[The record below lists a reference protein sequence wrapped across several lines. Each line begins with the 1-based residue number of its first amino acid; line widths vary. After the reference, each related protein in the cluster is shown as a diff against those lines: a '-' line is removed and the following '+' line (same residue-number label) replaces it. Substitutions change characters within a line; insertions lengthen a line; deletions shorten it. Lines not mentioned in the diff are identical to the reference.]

1 MFLRREIN
9 KNRRDKLDSLESELA
24 ALREEVGALRNEVE
38 ALRDEV
44 RAEKEARET
53 YVNEDGERVPMSQVL
68 NEYLYGKETADQ

>member
-1 MFLRREIN
+1 MFLRRAIK

-24 ALREEVGALRNEVE
+24 ALREEVEALRNET
-38 ALRDEV
+38 